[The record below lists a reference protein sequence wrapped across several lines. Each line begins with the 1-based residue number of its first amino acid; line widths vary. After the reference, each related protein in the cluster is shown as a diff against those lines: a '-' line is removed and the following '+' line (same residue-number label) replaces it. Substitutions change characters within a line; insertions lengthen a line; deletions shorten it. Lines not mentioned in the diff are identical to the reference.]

1 MQIRMVDTITQYQAI
16 QEEVDREVQ
25 AVIRSGAYI
34 NGPVVQRFR
43 ENLGKYLNA
52 SHVISCGN
60 GTDALQIALMALGL
74 KPGDEVITSS
84 FTFVATAE
92 VIALLG
98 LKPVFVDVDAATF
111 NLNAALIEEAITEK
125 TKAIIPVHLFGQPV
139 DMASIMKIAEKH
151 QLYVIEDNA
160 QAIGSDYISE
170 DGTVT
175 KAGTIG
181 HLGTTSFYPSKNLG
195 AYGDG
200 GAIFT
205 QDDAL
210 ADKLWTICNHG
221 SHRRY
226 YHDEI
231 GVNSRLDAIQ
241 AAILDIKLKHLD
253 DYNNARRKAA
263 ATYNE
268 LFQQLEEEIIIPHE
282 ASYSRHV
289 YHQYTI
295 RVKDGR
301 KKRDAIKAY
310 MDTQKI
316 PAMIYYPVPLHLQA
330 AYKGYGYKE
339 GNLPV
344 TEKLSEEV
352 LSLPMHSEL
361 TTEQIIKVADKIK
374 EAFSKVG
381 ITG

>member
-16 QEEVDREVQ
+16 QAEIDREVQ

-34 NGPVVQRFR
+34 NGPVVKRFR
-43 ENLGKYLNA
+43 ENLAKYLNV
-52 SHVISCGN
+52 SHVISCAN

-98 LKPVFVDVDAATF
+98 LKPVFVDVDASTF
-111 NLNAALIEEAITEK
+111 NLNTSLIEAAITEK

-139 DMASIMKIAEKH
+139 DMEAVMQIAEKH
-151 QLYVIEDNA
+151 QLFVIEDNA
-160 QAIGSDYISE
+160 QAIGSDYKYP
-170 DGTVT
+170 DGSIA

-181 HLGTTSFYPSKNLG
+181 HIGTTSFYPSKNLG

-205 QDDAL
+205 QDDTL

-241 AAILDIKLKHLD
+241 AAILDVKLKKLD
-253 DYNNARRKAA
+253 TYNAARRKAA

-268 LFQQLEEEIIIPHE
+268 LLQQVEEIILPHE
-282 ASYSRHV
+282 ATYSHHV

-295 RVKDGR
+295 RFKGGR
-301 KKRDAIKAY
+301 AERDAVKAY
-310 MDTQKI
+310 MDEQKI
-316 PAMIYYPVPLHLQA
+316 PAMIYYPVPLHIQA
-330 AYKGYGYKE
+330 AYKEYGYKE

-344 TEKLSEEV
+344 TERLSEEV

-361 TTEQIIKVADKIK
+361 TLEQITQVADNLKSAI
-374 EAFSKVG
+374 SKTR